1 MSGEAY
7 IFEAI
12 RTPRG
17 RGKQSGS
24 LHEVP
29 PVELLATLLREMQR
43 RSRPGHV
50 AGE

>member
-1 MSGEAY
+1 MSQEAY

-17 RGKQSGS
+17 RGKQNGS

-29 PVELLATLLREMQR
+29 PVELLATLLREMQQR
-43 RSRPGHV
+43 HDELL
-50 AGE
+50 AE